1 MDYKLLNLKVLG
13 DERGKLISLEG
24 GKNIPFEIKR
34 VYWIYDTLPDIDRG
48 FHAHKDLEQVIVAM
62 DGACE
67 FVLDDGKTRKE
78 VWLNRPDVG
87 LYIGKNMWREMRH
100 FSYGCKLMVLASEY
114 YDEKEYIRDY
124 KAFLENVK
132 TQNGF
137 KLLDIGGG
145 GKSLKSGLICPFEIK
160 RIFYIFDTKGDIVR
174 GCHANKDSEFLMFCL
189 QGSCRVRVDNGKIQ
203 SEVALTNLNTALYL
217 EKMVWKEMFDFS
229 NDAVFVVLTNTLY
242 NEKEYVRDYGEFL
255 RTRNNAIGELQ

>member
-62 DGACE
+62 DGACR
-67 FVLDDGKTRKE
+67 FVLDDGKVREE

-87 LYIGKNMWREMRH
+87 LYIGKNMWREMNH
-100 FSYGCKLMVLASEY
+100 FSYGCKLMVLASEH

-124 KAFLENVK
+124 QAFLESVK
-132 TQNGF
+132 TQDGF
-137 KLLDIGGG
+137 KILNNNTGGG
-145 GKSLKSGLICPFEIK
+145 GNYNNSFNLAPFTVQ

-174 GCHANKDSEFLMFCL
+174 GCHANRESQFLMFCIK
-189 QGSCRVRVDNGKIQ
+189 GSCRVRVDNGKTK
-203 SEVALTNLNTALYL
+203 SEVALIIKGQMMRLQSFTMETLPNLADT
-217 EKMVWKEMFDFS
+217 KMSIM
-229 NDAVFVVLTNTLY
+229 T
-242 NEKEYVRDYGEFL
+242 
-255 RTRNNAIGELQ
+255 